1 MLFSAAVGILTAHSS
16 WPWALWSKCPGRVL
30 GGKAMLAVVWGTRC
44 AGGDPMTEK
53 GSPASVNFGLGTCPI
68 FSHCLHCH
76 AQVHQ
81 CQSSLF
87 THACS
92 QQLMVKQA
100 SLFQGFGFSQ
110 LGKIFGGDCKRQKN
124 EKQFLTCASMQFFL
138 ALALATV
145 WRHESEPN
153 RQHHTAPHEVW
164 CPKRPLSARFV
175 LPGVQKWI
183 SRITFLGTGRRGN
196 GVLRHLFSWF

>member
-1 MLFSAAVGILTAHSS
+1 
-16 WPWALWSKCPGRVL
+16 
-30 GGKAMLAVVWGTRC
+30 
-44 AGGDPMTEK
+44 MTEK

-124 EKQFLTCASMQFFL
+124 EKQFLTCASMQFFWL
-138 ALALATV
+138 WHSQRFGAMNRNQIDNTIRRLMKCGAPRDPYLQDLSCQV
-145 WRHESEPN
+145 CRNGLVESPFWAQVGE
-153 RQHHTAPHEVW
+153 AM
-164 CPKRPLSARFV
+164 AY
-175 LPGVQKWI
+175 
-183 SRITFLGTGRRGN
+183 
-196 GVLRHLFSWF
+196 